1 MSIVSLVIAPT
12 LAQMHGTAGAHHGG
26 ANTHKTEMKKV
37 EVQVVRDSAG
47 GNTITVEGQ
56 PEQTALIEALEK
68 DGLIDGKNF
77 SIDLETG
84 KLTVNGNP
92 VDITKYQS
100 LLKEDM
106 KLKIKVEAKT
116 N

>member
-1 MSIVSLVIAPT
+1 V
-12 LAQMHGTAGAHHGG
+12 HHGAG
-26 ANTHKTEMKKV
+26 STHQVEKKMV
-37 EVQVVRDSAG
+37 EVQVVRDNAG

-56 PEQTALIEALEK
+56 PEQTALIEALKK

-77 SIDLETG
+77 SIDLESG
-84 KLTVNGNP
+84 KLTVNGNA

-106 KLKIKVEAKT
+106 KLKIKVEAKS